1 MRICHLPTWVKST
14 VDVIFINIFNM
25 LVELL
30 ILIDKLHQWKNII
43 FFYPFKDLPGFMIFR
58 SDFMWI

>member
-1 MRICHLPTWVKST
+1 MRICHLRTWVKST

-43 FFYPFKDLPGFMIFR
+43 FFTPSRIFLVL
-58 SDFMWI
+58 

>member
-43 FFYPFKDLPGFMIFR
+43 FFTPSRIFLVL
-58 SDFMWI
+58 